1 MRLAVL
7 SLALLTAMSVMAGTV
22 NSVNSKLGGTGS
34 PSFGNPANV
43 IFDDGATDGLDNGFF
58 IDGPNPGPFSQ
69 NISDQFTAT
78 GSGTASAL
86 DFGVWV
92 PTGTTLSTVTW
103 WLGSTGNFSSDLGTG
118 TVTSANFTSTLVIS
132 NNPFGYDIY
141 TIHLT
146 NLTSGNMTAGG
157 TYYLTLG
164 NANDSGGTQ
173 FDAWDLPSANGGPA
187 LCEFAVGGVDEGNC
201 GLGGES
207 FTLYSGNSGVP
218 EPGTLVMMGSGIL
231 GLAGVLR
238 RKINF

>member
-1 MRLAVL
+1 M
-7 SLALLTAMSVMAGTV
+7 
-22 NSVNSKLGGTGS
+22 
-34 PSFGNPANV
+34 

-69 NISDQFTAT
+69 SISDQFTAT
-78 GSGTASAL
+78 NSGSAGAL

-92 PTGTTLSTVTW
+92 PTNTTLTTVTW
-103 WLGSTGNFSSDLGTG
+103 WLGSTGNFSQDLGHG
-118 TVTSANFTSTLVIS
+118 TVTSANFTSTLVIK

-146 NLTSGNMTAGG
+146 NLTSGNMNAGG
-157 TYYLTLG
+157 TYYLSLG
-164 NANDSGGTQ
+164 NANDSGNTQ
-173 FDAWDLPSANGGPA
+173 FDAWDLPNANGGPA
-187 LCEFAVGGVDEGNC
+187 LCEFAVGGVDEGDC

-207 FTLYSGNSGVP
+207 FTLYSGEQRRSRAGHAGDDGFRNP
-218 EPGTLVMMGSGIL
+218 